1 MRSNMISSRTII
13 RVEAVILLLLL
24 LYYFVGN
31 CGSIYMTSGKPVEE
45 KKIAITFDDG
55 PHPVYTPKLLD
66 GLKRRGIVATFFV
79 TGENAEQYPDI
90 IREMSE
96 DGHLIGN
103 HTYSHMQLTNSNRD
117 KFRSELVKTNKV
129 LKDITG
135 KDVSFV
141 RPPYGCWDK
150 SLETELNMFPVL
162 WNIDPL
168 DWCCNNADCIVQKVE
183 KNAKENAV
191 ILMHDYYETSVT
203 AALQIVDDLTKQ
215 GYKFVTVEE
224 ILFD

>member
-66 GLKRRGIVATFFV
+66 GLKKRGIVATFFV

-90 IREMSE
+90 IRKMSE

-103 HTYSHMQLTNSNRD
+103 HSPALPYFCGR
-117 KFRSELVKTNKV
+117 V
-129 LKDITG
+129 LLH
-135 KDVSFV
+135 F
-141 RPPYGCWDK
+141 Y
-150 SLETELNMFPVL
+150 N
-162 WNIDPL
+162 
-168 DWCCNNADCIVQKVE
+168 
-183 KNAKENAV
+183 
-191 ILMHDYYETSVT
+191 
-203 AALQIVDDLTKQ
+203 
-215 GYKFVTVEE
+215 
-224 ILFD
+224 